1 MIENIYYSLHR
12 LATPK
17 HDRNSTVAPGYWQF
31 KVRQAALKA
40 CRNIQG
46 NILDIGCGD
55 GLFLAQLVQQNLSAR
70 IWAIDISA
78 ETIQYARQRLMNQ
91 NISSVNFLQ
100 QDATAL
106 DFGEMRF
113 DAVVCTN
120 LFMVMDSLE
129 TVRRVLLSVGGVCRK
144 GASIFFDYRNAAN
157 PFLKLKY
164 KLAPIYDKTVKGHYI
179 NTYYTSDIVEAL
191 EQANMCMVSQQCI
204 GLPCKWNLLV
214 PVFFVTALK
223 NDSKI
228 TDHRFNDFCQGYS
241 ICINTS
247 VVS

>member
-91 NISSVNFLQ
+91 NISSVNFYSRMPLPLILVKC
-100 QDATAL
+100 AL
-106 DFGEMRF
+106 MLWC
-113 DAVVCTN
+113 APICSW
-120 LFMVMDSLE
+120 LWILW
-129 TVRRVLLSVGGVCRK
+129 RRSGAYCCLSAASAEKGLLS
-144 GASIFFDYRNAAN
+144 F
-157 PFLKLKY
+157 
-164 KLAPIYDKTVKGHYI
+164 
-179 NTYYTSDIVEAL
+179 
-191 EQANMCMVSQQCI
+191 
-204 GLPCKWNLLV
+204 
-214 PVFFVTALK
+214 
-223 NDSKI
+223 
-228 TDHRFNDFCQGYS
+228 
-241 ICINTS
+241 
-247 VVS
+247 